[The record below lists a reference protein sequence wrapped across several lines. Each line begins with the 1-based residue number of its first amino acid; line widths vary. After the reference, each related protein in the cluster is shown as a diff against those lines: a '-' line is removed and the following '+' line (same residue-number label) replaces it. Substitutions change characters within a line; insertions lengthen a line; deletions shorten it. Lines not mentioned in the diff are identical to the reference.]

1 MRYLKED
8 LQAWILKSKRAIT
21 PRYFCLILLLLL
33 FNSACSHKFVKLETA
48 KNAKVINM
56 TLKMKIYRNGDVEK
70 LTVYAQADRE
80 SKHAILDGLGKFD
93 KYVFHMDISKD
104 SFCFEDYINNEKQ
117 SGQLKDFD
125 IIPLTQEDVFEKVDI
140 SKPQPIVFNSADK
153 SIRVE
158 ITVKEQH

>member
-8 LQAWILKSKRAIT
+8 LLALISKSKRT
-21 PRYFCLILLLLL
+21 CGPQYFCLILLFLL

-56 TLKMKIYRNGDVEK
+56 TLKMKLYRDGDVEK

-80 SKHAILDGLGKFD
+80 SKHAILDGLGKFN

-104 SFCFEDYINNEKQ
+104 TFYFEDYITNEKQ
-117 SGQLKDFD
+117 SGRLKDFD

-140 SKPQPIVFNSADK
+140 SKPQPIVFSSIDK

-158 ITVKEQH
+158 ITVQEQH